1 MQVVRCNSEAQ
12 NAFFMKWPPSA
23 QSFHE
28 FRNSPRQVRDYV
40 TCDSRATL
48 STGAAARRLFVTL
61 LAVAPT
67 LARLA
72 LQLHSRSACTAWLAR
87 PWRHWCVIR
96 LPYRASPS
104 RHTTPH
110 RMRACMTACATP
122 LSTACV
128 PV

>member
-1 MQVVRCNSEAQ
+1 MQVVRCDSEAQ
-12 NAFFMKWPPSA
+12 NAFFMKWLPCGPKSPN
-23 QSFHE
+23 E
-28 FRNSPRQVRDYV
+28 LRNSPPKFEFTRV

-61 LAVAPT
+61 LAFAPT

-72 LQLHSRSACTAWLAR
+72 LQLHSRSACTTWLAR

-96 LPYRASPS
+96 LP
-104 RHTTPH
+104 
-110 RMRACMTACATP
+110 TAPRPRATP
-122 LSTACV
+122 LHTACV